1 MKKEPAAI
9 RILLVEDNLRYA
21 RLISGLLEDNLKVE
35 ISHATL
41 IKDALRHL
49 RRATFDVVLLDL
61 NLLDSPA
68 LEPIR
73 QIRRQNSEIPIIVQ
87 TSINS
92 PRLEDEIF
100 EQGAQKYLIK
110 EKITFEL
117 LAESIQDVITQ
128 STASQK

>member
-1 MKKEPAAI
+1 MKKDTVI

-21 RLISGLLEDNLKVE
+21 RLISGLLEENLNVE
-35 ISHATL
+35 IFHATL

-49 RRATFDVVLLDL
+49 RKTPLDVILLDL

-68 LEPIR
+68 LEPIC
-73 QIRRQNSEIPIIVQ
+73 QIRRQNLDIPIIVQ

-92 PRLEDEIF
+92 PRLEDEILA
-100 EQGAQKYLIK
+100 QGAQKYLVK

-117 LAESIQDVITQ
+117 LSEAIHAVIAQ
-128 STASQK
+128 SAASGA